1 MVTLQIHQM
10 EGEKV
15 QLISMEAEEFS
26 DFLIVRL
33 ESEQGSPEYVEAIT
47 DEFARLMPNKKMLV
61 IDNTVDL
68 TFYGLKEM
76 EDEYEQLELDL

>member
-1 MVTLQIHQM
+1 M

-47 DEFARLMPNKKMLV
+47 DEVARLMPNKKMLV